1 MEEQK
6 FFVEGKED
14 FIPPVNDSPYKRIL
28 VVGDIHGQLERLEI
42 LWKKISFTDDDLII
56 FLGDYTIGNTKKT
69 DNVGTLERLAEMT
82 RQENIIA
89 LMGNTDYEILKLIER
104 HDLETP
110 SEILEFLN
118 GLPHSCQI
126 RIGGK
131 EYFFCHCGVNPDKP
145 LDAQSKSQL
154 IGLVDYEKFYRE
166 YSGETLIIVG
176 HKSPKKIAKKIPRI
190 AECVRADF
198 EPCKPFKVPCA
209 NILMLDTRAK
219 DKDGCLSCV
228 DILSGQYWQ
237 SS

>member
-1 MEEQK
+1 MQEEK
-6 FFVEGKED
+6 FFVEGATD

-28 VVGDIHGQLERLEI
+28 AIGDVHGQLRRLNE
-42 LWKKISFTDDDLII
+42 LWEKIYVTDEDLVI
-56 FLGDYTIGNTKKT
+56 FLGDYTIGNTAKT
-69 DNVGTLERLAEMT
+69 DNFGTLKRLAEMT
-82 RQENIIA
+82 RQKNIIA
-89 LMGNTDYEILKLIER
+89 LMGNTDYEILELIER
-104 HDLETP
+104 NNLETP
-110 SEILEFLN
+110 PEILEFLN

-126 RIGGK
+126 KIGGR

-154 IGLVDYEKFYRE
+154 IGLDDYEKFYQE
-166 YSGETLIIVG
+166 YSGEAIIVVG
-176 HKSPKKIAKKIPRI
+176 HKSPKKIVKEISRV

-198 EPCKPFKVPCA
+198 DSHKPLKIPCA

-219 DKDGCLSCV
+219 DEEGYLSCV